1 MFYDEK
7 NLIEV
12 WVLTS
17 MYNWVIIKIVKF
29 MISFLDEI
37 IGFCIVFSI
46 FEMCLG
52 NIMYGVNIKWCE
64 FEK

>member
-1 MFYDEK
+1 MFYEEI

-29 MISFLDEI
+29 SISFLDEI

-52 NIMYGVNIKWCE
+52 NIMYVVNIK
-64 FEK
+64 